1 MNEESE
7 SSIKKYRRLGKNTFL
22 IFIGNIGSKLVN
34 LILLPFYTQWLS
46 PEEYGKTELIITYST
61 IVFWVVSCSIFDS
74 VFVFPKDQSEEKKKE
89 YFTSALLFGV
99 VSILL
104 CSAVSSVTYSIGTN
118 AGWRG
123 FIFENIWQIFGIMSL
138 MYVQTLVQEFV
149 RAIDKFAVYSITGI
163 VQAGVITVFSFL
175 LIPHYGVRG
184 FVFAYAIGYAVAA
197 LYSFLFSR
205 AYVFFDLRCATVK
218 STVEMLRYSL
228 PLVPNGIMAFF
239 LGLVSLPVLESFIG
253 LTAVGLYSM
262 SCKIA
267 RTVNILPSI
276 FQKAWLTSAI
286 EESNDKRQYSRF
298 YNNVLKGLTV
308 TQGLGMVFIMFAA
321 RIYIRQCMSVEYHD
335 AYQYIPILLMGYIF
349 CNMAEFAGSNFVIVK
364 KSKYYFYSTFWSACV
379 NTALNFI
386 LIPVFSIWGAC
397 LAFLIAQSVNLF
409 LRIMFSKGI
418 VPITDVSFYV
428 KNGALSAFCVFFIH
442 ISSPEIDFL
451 ILALSFLSICII
463 NLKIIKSL
471 ISKAMKIWKLT

>member
-1 MNEESE
+1 MNGESE
-7 SSIKKYRRLGKNTFL
+7 SSIKKYRRLGKNTIL
-22 IFIGNIGSKLVN
+22 IFIGNIGSKLIN
-34 LILLPFYTQWLS
+34 LVLLPFYTQWLS

-61 IVFWVVSCSIFDS
+61 IVFWIVSCSIFDS
-74 VFVFPKDQSEEKKKE
+74 VFVFPKEQSEEKKKE

-104 CSAVSSVTYSIGTN
+104 FSAVSSVVYSIGTN

-163 VQAGVITVFSFL
+163 VQAGVITVFSFF

-184 FVFAYAIGYAVAA
+184 FVLTYAIGYTIAA
-197 LYSFLFSR
+197 LYSLLFSR
-205 AYVFFDLRCATVK
+205 AYKFFDLKCATVK

-228 PLVPNGIMAFF
+228 PLVPNGIMVFF
-239 LGLVSLPVLESFIG
+239 LGLVSLPVLECFIG
-253 LTAVGLYSM
+253 MTAVGLYSM

-267 RTVNILPSI
+267 RTVNILPLI
-276 FQKAWLTSAI
+276 FQKAWLISAI
-286 EESNDKRQYSRF
+286 EESNDTGQYSRF

-308 TQGLGMVFIMFAA
+308 TQGLSMVFIIPAA
-321 RIYIRQCMSVEYHD
+321 KIYIQQCMSVEYRD
-335 AYQYIPILLMGYIF
+335 ASQYIPILLMGYIF
-349 CNMAEFAGSNFVIVK
+349 CNMADFTGSNFVIVK
-364 KSKYYFYSTFWSACV
+364 KSKYYFYSTFWSGCV

-386 LIPVFSIWGAC
+386 LIPVFSIDGAC
-397 LAFLIAQSVNLF
+397 WAFLTAQSVNLF
-409 LRIMFSKGI
+409 LRIKFSKRI

-428 KNGALSAFCVFFIH
+428 KNGALSVFCVLFIY
-442 ISSPEIDFL
+442 ISSSDIEFL
-451 ILALSFLSICII
+451 ILAFSFLSICII
-463 NLKIIKSL
+463 NLKIMKSL
-471 ISKAMKIWKLT
+471 ISKAMKIW